1 MKTYF
6 LSSKPCA
13 LTINDAFFG
22 VTDLFER
29 FAELRLADNLFLR
42 FSPQDALPVGFFF
55 NENIRFQAPQGVEVY
70 FVKDGVALYVKDF
83 PPIDYSLRP
92 VAQNTDGDTAVTVF
106 IQGNPQ
112 VSIQTPTDF
121 FNDTLPPS
129 FAQCEITFT
138 GGLIFL
144 ASPTQ
149 LAVYTRQGKRVFLET
164 VRKYQIQNDTLTA
177 VLPLNDAWGR
187 EARCTYTLHETG
199 LMQTAF
205 SISQRLSKDG
215 THNPATIQE
224 ELLAFA
230 FFETVRI
237 GGDFTAFLDEELQQ
251 KADSLRAFL
260 GHFTAVIPTSEPNV
274 CGLVKPVGERIFDTA
289 YYTLTLKDGK
299 ICDITG

>member
-13 LTINDAFFG
+13 LTVNDAFFG

-83 PPIDYSLRP
+83 PPSDYTLRP
-92 VAQNTDGDTAVTVF
+92 VAQNTDGGTVVTVF

-129 FAQCEITFT
+129 FTKCDVTFVD
-138 GGLIFL
+138 GLIFL

-149 LAVYTRQGKRVFLET
+149 LAVYTRQGKRALLES
-164 VRKYQIQNDTLTA
+164 VREYQIQDGMLTA
-177 VLPLNDAWGR
+177 TLPLNDALGR
-187 EARCTYTLHETG
+187 EARCTYALSDAG
-199 LMQTAF
+199 LERTAF

-215 THNPATIQE
+215 TQNAAAIQE

-230 FFETVRI
+230 FFETVLI
-237 GGDFTAFLDEELQQ
+237 GGDFAAFLDEELQQ

-260 GHFTAVIPTSEPNV
+260 GNFTAVIPTSEPNV

-289 YYTLTLKDGK
+289 YYTLTIKDGK